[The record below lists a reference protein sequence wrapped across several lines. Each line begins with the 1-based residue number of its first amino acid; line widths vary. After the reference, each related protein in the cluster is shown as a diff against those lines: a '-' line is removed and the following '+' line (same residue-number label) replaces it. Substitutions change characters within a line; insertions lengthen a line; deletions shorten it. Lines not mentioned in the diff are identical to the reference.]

1 MFISGMHNKDL
12 TGISAEEMLDLYWYA
27 LDESSP
33 LLMLNEKERI
43 TYVNKRFCSLTGY
56 QVYEV
61 QGLFS
66 DFIHSVSHH
75 EGFKKE
81 LTNQI
86 QSGKTWK
93 RKICIRTKTGEAQC
107 FQAAFYPWPGRKDPV
122 QHLIVLLPEVYN
134 PSSQN
139 KIQATNKEE
148 LSHLAHDL
156 RNPLY
161 NLSALCG
168 LLFDTPLNDL
178 QLDFVKKLKRTTG
191 ILSGMIDDMLL
202 SCIGAP
208 PQLKPETKLFA
219 LKKTVEDF
227 HLHFSQRAVEKGIQT
242 GVEADPSLPECVYGD
257 ARRLNQI
264 IIYLVEFLL
273 SHPPTR
279 SIRISALTED
289 SSKGKSEVSFFVL
302 GQFGPSTEEE
312 KLNAEKIPL
321 DLNLTLEKVKHNIE
335 LLQGSILLQ
344 EINKQAFYFH
354 FSLSFDNNPPKEEKD
369 ETIISTEKEPSFPEN
384 VKILVAEDVELN
396 QMVMKHQLKKI
407 GVDADFVRTGFNV
420 LEKLK
425 IMQYDLILMDVQM
438 PGLDGLQT
446 IEAIRADNSTPFYDI
461 PIIGITASIGG
472 NARTKCLN
480 AGANEFVPKPYEVE
494 DLKNK
499 IRKLI
504 VNYRKQPPKE
514 METPSQ
520 NNDIPENEKFYDLNY
535 LEEISEGDKEFSATM
550 ISYFIDNTPKV
561 IENLKEKVGNK
572 NWEGVRQIAHKL
584 KPQLV
589 YMGIHI
595 IEEDVEQIEQYAHL
609 KENLEKIPP
618 MVAKTEQVC
627 LLAMGQLKEELIKL
641 NES

>member
-1 MFISGMHNKDL
+1 MHSKDL

-27 LDESSP
+27 LDESSL
-33 LLMLNEKERI
+33 LLMLNEKGRI
-43 TYVNKRFCSLTGY
+43 TYINKRLCSLTGY

-61 QGLFS
+61 QGLFT
-66 DFIHSVSHH
+66 DYIHSSSHH

-81 LTNQI
+81 LANQI

-93 RKICIRTKTGEAQC
+93 RKICIRDKQGEAIC

-122 QHLIVLLPEVYN
+122 QHLIVLLPEDIN
-134 PSSQN
+134 PPSHLKFQT
-139 KIQATNKEE
+139 TNKEA
-148 LSHLAHDL
+148 LSHLAHEL

-168 LLFDTPLNDL
+168 LLFDTPLNDQ
-178 QLDFVKKLKRTTG
+178 QLDFVKKLKRATG

-202 SCIGAP
+202 SCLGTP
-208 PQLKPETKLFA
+208 PDLEHEKKLFA
-219 LKKTVEDF
+219 LKKTVEEF
-227 HLHFSQRAVEKGIQT
+227 PLHFAQRAEEKGIQT
-242 GVEADPSLPECVYGD
+242 GVEADVSLPECVYGD

-264 IIYLVEFLL
+264 IIYLAEFLL
-273 SHPPTR
+273 SQPGTR
-279 SIRISALTED
+279 AIKISALAED

-302 GQFGPSTEEE
+302 GQFGPSTGEE
-312 KLNAEKIPL
+312 KLNADKIPL
-321 DLNLTLEKVKHNIE
+321 DINLTLEKVKHTIE

-354 FSLSFDNNPPKEEKD
+354 FSLSFDNDPPEIEKA
-369 ETIISTEKEPSFPEN
+369 ETNISTEEEPTFPEN

-446 IEAIRADNSTPFYDI
+446 IEAIRADDSTPYYDI
-461 PIIGITASIGG
+461 PIIGITASIGE

-504 VNYRKQPPKE
+504 VNYRKQPLKK
-514 METPSQ
+514 MKTPSQ
-520 NNDIPENEKFYDLNY
+520 NNVNPETEKFYDLNY
-535 LEEISEGDKEFSATM
+535 LEEVSEGDKEFSATM

-561 IENLKEKVGNK
+561 LESLKEKAENK
-572 NWEGVRQIAHKL
+572 DWEEVRQIAHKL

-589 YMGIHI
+589 YMGIHQ
-595 IEEDVEQIEQYAHL
+595 IEEDVEQIEQNAHL

-618 MVAKTEQVC
+618 MVAKTEKVC
-627 LLAMGQLKEELIKL
+627 LLAMGQLKEELKKL
-641 NES
+641 TES